1 MKIFKKN
8 RSKAMLGLIAV
19 VLVTVTCT
27 CPIPFPKGST
37 TPTPTPTPTPLP
49 VLGDYG
55 DAPDGNQNMDT
66 GYYAP
71 TGGPFFFT
79 YGNAGVASNFPTM
92 GDDRIPGP
100 YTIDVDEFWIGPL
113 FGGSTAADIPSIEDD
128 ADDVNDPDNVPNLNL
143 QTNRA
148 DCDKENGSHDPA
160 GNNCMP
166 VPAWSIPMN
175 ARLVIFFGY
184 PPLGVWIT
192 SVHASENMTYDGPIY
207 WNLAFDLNQNGN
219 WDGGDEWV
227 SQDVVVNLSPGE
239 TKTLISPAFR
249 FPTSG
254 TPWGR
259 LKFPIW
265 VRSMVTSESIQGKL
279 GSGDWDGRG
288 TEDGFKV
295 GEVEDYF
302 VEWQPI
308 GQILPNKEPGQ
319 ASGCSL
325 LASENLERIPT
336 DRRVGDILQLVPG
349 EEVDEVQILIGE
361 DLEEGGEVFPSGP
374 IILNSDGVGPFLVGE
389 NEWSI
394 SVEDRNLS
402 VVPDPF
408 YLTEMLKSYV
418 VIFPLRDELQ
428 CSGSATV
435 GITPGIY
442 HVFGPA
448 IPLEVGGTYTVV
460 SAFDSGDKSHS
471 SFVRGEHIVSIFVQT
486 GSITFSGNDPF
497 VTVSGERNE
506 EDGSFFA
513 EGRGVVAGYPE
524 IAVVFEG
531 TLAEGNLSGLYTMGA
546 EGGLPGG
553 QSITYEITGSKSEE
567 PGEVPESGP
576 APLPQG
582 IEEAIE
588 SFVEIFNGA
597 FQDGDPEPLYQLLN
611 PAVIELYGEEACQ
624 AYLEGIVEIPTTLEY
639 LDAIK
644 VGAWDWERDGVT
656 IPVEFAYAVQG
667 NFTSQGQTLPQE
679 LHLTLPGDDSVRWFT
694 DCGDP
699 IQ

>member
-1 MKIFKKN
+1 
-8 RSKAMLGLIAV
+8 MLGLIAA

-37 TPTPTPTPTPLP
+37 TPTPTPTPLP

-55 DAPDGNQNMDT
+55 DAPDGDQNMDT

-302 VEWQPI
+302 VEWRPI
-308 GQILPNKEPGQ
+308 GQILPNPPQPIQ
-319 ASGCSL
+319 ANACGPNS
-325 LASENLERIPT
+325 SELFT
-336 DRRVGDILQLVPG
+336 D
-349 EEVDEVQILIGE
+349 ILIGGDYIE
-361 DLEEGGEVFPSGP
+361 LTPGAGVDSFQVFE
-374 IILNSDGVGPFLVGE
+374 VGE
-389 NEWSI
+389 PDDLGDPIRSALI
-394 SVEDRNLS
+394 SLDQDTDVTLDSKGNRLVVKVEGRYVRIDAELAETAMQIM
-402 VVPDPF
+402 VIPGLMDPSEC
-408 YLTEMLKSYV
+408 T
-418 VIFPLRDELQ
+418 
-428 CSGSATV
+428 GT
-435 GITPGIY
+435 
-442 HVFGPA
+442 GPV
-448 IPLEVGGTYTVV
+448 EVGGGFFHEFSLIPPEEDEVFGIF
-460 SAFDSGDKSHS
+460 S
-471 SFVRGEHIVSIFVQT
+471 VRLKYHFGCPSNNQLTKAESITEIKVEG
-486 GSITFSGNDPF
+486 GSITFTGAPPF
-497 VTVSGERNE
+497 VNVTGEWNP
-506 EDGSFFA
+506 EDGSFTA
-513 EGRGVVAGYPE
+513 EGSGEVAGFSN
-524 IAVVFEG
+524 IACTFEG
-531 TLAEGNLSGLYTMGA
+531 TLTEAGLNGEYTMGA
-546 EGGLPGG
+546 KGGLPGG
-553 QSITYEITGSKSEE
+553 NSVTYQVTGTKAEEAEEITGSLA
-567 PGEVPESGP
+567 PGVVD
-576 APLPQG
+576 
-582 IEEAIE
+582 AIGA
-588 SFVEIFNGA
+588 FITVFNSA
-597 FQDGDPEPLYQLLN
+597 FQDGDSGPLYQLLN
-611 PAVIELYGEEACQ
+611 PAVIELYGEEACR

-639 LDAIK
+639 LDATK
-644 VGAWDWERDGVT
+644 VGVWDWERDGIIT
-656 IPVEFAYAVQG
+656 PVDFAYAVQV
-667 NFTSQGQTLPQE
+667 NYTSQDQTLQQE
-679 LHLTLPGDDSVRWFT
+679 IHLTLPGDDSVRWFA

-699 IQ
+699 SQ